1 MNSAHEELPLEY
13 LSLENCREIQ
23 FPQYSGIYFLRQGSE
38 IVYVGKAKNV
48 TARIGEHLARK
59 PPGSIES
66 ILIMPV
72 PKELVN
78 RAERYW
84 IETLQPIWN
93 NQGSTSDSH
102 PAPSIHSNGV
112 KRTSFTIP
120 KNLLPHLNQL
130 AQENGRTRSA
140 FVSWLVRKDIERLGL

>member
-1 MNSAHEELPLEY
+1 MDNAHEELPLEY
-13 LSLENCREIQ
+13 LSLENCRQIQ
-23 FPQYSGIYFLRQGSE
+23 CFQYTAIYFLRQDLE
-38 IVYVGKAKNV
+38 VVYVGKSENV
-48 TARIGEHLARK
+48 IARIGHQLADK
-59 PPGSIES
+59 PLGSVDS

-72 PKELVN
+72 PKELLDRV
-78 RAERYW
+78 ERYW

-93 NQGSTSDSH
+93 KQGSSLDAH
-102 PAPSIHSNGV
+102 PAPSIYSNGV